1 MQSRQCRIS
10 QGVGDAPP
18 PPLAGSLAAWL
29 TRDGWQVHIV
39 DPRREPSN
47 WNGDGPLWIHLDHGF
62 AQGRLDELPDSDELL
77 LFGPALSDD
86 AIHPAL
92 GEQFPG
98 AQLIVGDPE
107 PSGRRIEDLGE
118 LPLCTYAGFGD
129 QSGGLFRILAGRGDR
144 HRPVAHLC
152 REIVYLVETF
162 AAGHLLFDDEDLGA
176 YPGWHKRFRAELAA
190 MPWSLTWEGT
200 LDGERICAEGRRR
213 TG

>member
-1 MQSRQCRIS
+1 MASRQCRIS

-29 TRDGWQVHIV
+29 ARDGWQVRIV
-39 DPRREPSN
+39 DPRRGPSG
-47 WNGDGPLWIHLDHGF
+47 WEGEGPLWVHLDRGF
-62 AQGRLDELPDSDELL
+62 VQERLDELPGKSDLR

-86 AIHPAL
+86 AVHAAL
-92 GEQFPG
+92 TQRFPQ
-98 AQLIVGDPE
+98 AQLLPGDPE
-107 PSGRRIEDLGE
+107 PSEGRMDDLGE

-144 HRPVAHLC
+144 QRPVAHLC

-176 YPGWHKRFRAELAA
+176 YPGWLQSFRAELAA
-190 MPWSLTWEGT
+190 MPWALTWEGT
-200 LDGERICAEGRRR
+200 LAGERIRAQGRRR